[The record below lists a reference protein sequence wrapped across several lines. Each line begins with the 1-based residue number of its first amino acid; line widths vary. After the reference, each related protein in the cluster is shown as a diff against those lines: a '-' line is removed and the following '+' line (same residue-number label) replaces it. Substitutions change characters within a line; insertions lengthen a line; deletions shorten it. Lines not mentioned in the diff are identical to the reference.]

1 MDMKRHIA
9 LVILLIGMLFPFASL
24 INISEPCANIFT
36 VFLNSTISHVIMHS
50 LLFLA
55 LSMIVLSMVQN
66 RPLIDRIIFTL
77 LGILIIG
84 ILQEMIQAISI
95 NSLRLKDTLFDLIID
110 IMAGAIPLAIIALR
124 KKLNN

>member
-1 MDMKRHIA
+1 
-9 LVILLIGMLFPFASL
+9 
-24 INISEPCANIFT
+24 
-36 VFLNSTISHVIMHS
+36 
-50 LLFLA
+50 
-55 LSMIVLSMVQN
+55 MIVLSIVQN